1 MRLVARMSYS
11 LCPAERSKTR
21 GARQAG
27 VPNARIVRVGVE
39 EILATS
45 QGLCREIEGGALG
58 WFGFGEKS

>member
-11 LCPAERSKTR
+11 LCPAERSKAR
-21 GARQAG
+21 GARQ
-27 VPNARIVRVGVE
+27 

-45 QGLCREIEGGALG
+45 RGLCREIEGGALD